1 LFEAAWK
8 EGLRFTCRQ
17 CSSCCSG
24 LPGLVWLGEDDVV
37 RLTDGL
43 GLDLDSFAAA
53 YCRSVD
59 VGNGP
64 CLCLDEKP
72 GYDCIF
78 LEKGVCSVYEF
89 RPTQCRTYPFWD
101 EIVETP
107 EAWDR
112 EAEACPGIGS
122 GELRKPEEIVE
133 CLQEQ
138 RKIRPFRRDVKTPG
152 KVAI

>member
-17 CSSCCSG
+17 CSGCCSG
-24 LPGLVWLGEDDVV
+24 SPGLVWLGEGDAL
-37 RLTDGL
+37 RLTECL
-43 GLDLDSFAAA
+43 GLDLDSFIKA

-59 VGNGP
+59 AGNGP
-64 CLCLDEKP
+64 CLCLREKP

-78 LEKGVCSVYEF
+78 LEKEACSVYEH

-107 EAWDR
+107 ETWNR

-133 CLQEQ
+133 RLQEQ
-138 RKIRPFRRDVKTPG
+138 RKIRPFRRNDRMTG
-152 KVAI
+152 KESL